1 MQYAEKLFQKGSV
14 EAMST
19 SKYDQ
24 SGATPAITSTKI
36 FKKGFFKQYGILFGL
51 VPLLFLFVWLA
62 FASPETRTASL
73 VTAGACVLL
82 SLIPFFQVG
91 ALKVEPNKLTIETF
105 FEEKQLSAGEIK
117 EIKMQSVRGRYG
129 RVTHFVNIIPVKGKN
144 YPVGKFNDR
153 PEIIYE
159 FLMNWWNNYRNQ

>member
-1 MQYAEKLFQKGSV
+1 MQYAEQLFRKGSV
-14 EAMST
+14 DVMST
-19 SKYDQ
+19 TKYHQ
-24 SGATPAITSTKI
+24 SGATPAISTKI
-36 FKKGFFKQYGILFGL
+36 FKKGFFKQYGILFAL
-51 VPLLFLFVWLA
+51 IPFLFLLVWLA

-73 VTAGACVLL
+73 VSAGACALL

-105 FEEKQLSAGEIK
+105 FEEKQLSAREIK

-144 YPVGKFNDR
+144 YPIGKFNDR
-153 PEIIYE
+153 PEIIHE